1 MRALHLLSSTGF
13 HGAENMAAE
22 LIRGL
27 SARGVENYVGTLRSS
42 EDSNTEIVDAVR
54 DVVRDAVVFQC
65 QGRVDWRVPVA
76 LRRYVREHEINVVHS
91 HKYKTDFYAAVAC
104 MGLQC
109 VLISTCHNWLLTS
122 AKMRLYA
129 ALDKMALKAF
139 DKAVGVSRAVADEL
153 QSHLGEGRTA
163 KIDNGVDTARFTGA
177 IPKDDAKAALGLVGK
192 SVVGFV
198 GRLTQEKGVANLLR
212 AAQLLRSK
220 GTPVEVLIVGEGE
233 HRDELQRE
241 ARALG
246 IGGSVRFLGQRRD
259 TPPLYAAMDIFVLPS
274 LVEAFPMVVLEA
286 MAMGVAVVA
295 SRVGDIP
302 YILGKDGVLVDPGR
316 VPELSAAISGLL
328 LDERGTQ
335 EKASAGQRRV
345 REDFSSLAMARRYH
359 ELYAEAWEKRFGAH

>member
-1 MRALHLLSSTGF
+1 
-13 HGAENMAAE
+13 MAAE

-65 QGRVDWRVPVA
+65 QGRADWRVFFA
-76 LRRYVREHEINVVHS
+76 LRRYVQEHEISVVHS
-91 HKYKTDFYAAVAC
+91 HKYKTDFYAAIAC
-104 MGLQC
+104 TGLRC

-122 AKMRLYA
+122 AKMRFYA
-129 ALDKMALKAF
+129 ALDKMVLKAF

-153 QSHLGEGRTA
+153 RRHLDEGKTA
-163 KIDNGVDTARFTGA
+163 KIDNGVDTARFTGT
-177 IPKDDAKAALGLVGK
+177 ISRHEAKAALGLAGRPI
-192 SVVGFV
+192 VGFV
-198 GRLTQEKGVANLLR
+198 GRLSPDKGVAVLLR
-212 AAQLLRSK
+212 AVQLLRNK
-220 GTPVEVLIVGEGE
+220 GTRVEALIVGEGE

-246 IGGSVRFLGQRRD
+246 IESNVRFLGQRRD
-259 TPPLYAAMDIFVLPS
+259 TPGLYAAMDIFVLPS
-274 LVEAFPMVVLEA
+274 LAEAFPMVVLEA

-302 YILGKDGVLVDPGR
+302 YILGKDGVLVDPGA
-316 VPELSAAISGLL
+316 VPALSVAIQGLL
-328 LDERGTQ
+328 LDEGGAR
-335 EKASAGQRRV
+335 EKASAGQQRV
-345 REDFSSLAMARRYH
+345 REHFSAQVMARRYH